1 MLISTIFYVLI
12 LVTIM
17 DMSNDLIASTL
28 KIVEMRYSNSNLTY
42 EALGQSARGPKMHL
56 RKNTFVESVSYEM

>member
-17 DMSNDLIASTL
+17 NMSNDLFAYTL
-28 KIVEMRYSNSNLTY
+28 KIVEMRYSYSNLTY
-42 EALGQSARGPKMHL
+42 EAFDQSARGPKMHL
-56 RKNTFVESVSYEM
+56 RKNTFVESVS